1 MQGEVVGTFTLLY
14 ELIAD
19 LIKGIPHLFRLFAQL
34 PFIVQQSILLIFACF
49 VVPKIVDFIAKIIE
63 WKKQLDDKL

>member
-14 ELIAD
+14 ELIVGV
-19 LIKGIPHLFRLFAQL
+19 IKGIPHVLRLFTQL

>member
-14 ELIAD
+14 ELIAG
-19 LIKGIPHLFRLFAQL
+19 LIKGIPHIFELFAKL
-34 PFIVQQSILLIFACF
+34 PFIVQQSILLVFACF